1 MDNSKS
7 VLYIFSS
14 LNYDDIADL
23 NVVLFLKELKNGKKM
38 PSIFIIFMII
48 CKKKQRQHFTND

>member
-48 CKKKQRQHFTND
+48 CKKK